1 MFYAWHSTDLL
12 QHQAANDECKA
23 QLEHQEKNHRPKQ
36 GADAGHTCANLAAVF
51 NGVVIPKWK
60 PTSKLQESPERES
73 MNPMR
78 IGLIISPKILKSSE
92 IITDEAPTSAA
103 AGRRPGPWRCAGS
116 ERCASASPPADCWIA
131 DPQFANPSTM
141 VVDQAP
147 WEGFDQFQCDSI

>member
-92 IITDEAPTSAA
+92 IIRNHH
-103 AGRRPGPWRCAGS
+103 RRGANKRSCRKTARALTMRRVRTMRIS
-116 ERCASASPPADCWIA
+116 FTTRRLLDC
-131 DPQFANPSTM
+131 
-141 VVDQAP
+141 
-147 WEGFDQFQCDSI
+147 